1 MSGPAVISIGELLVE
16 FVSHDK
22 GCRLRR
28 IGEYSGP
35 YPSGAPAIF
44 ADQVARCGVRSSL
57 FGAVGRDGFGA
68 SLMQRLTE
76 DGVDTAGVRERGDL
90 TTGVAFVS
98 YNDDGTRQ
106 FIFHLTDTAA
116 DSVEFTAGDLPEGDL
131 ILHVSGA
138 SLGDPRL
145 RAAIMTAVDAV
156 AARSGRISVDPN
168 ARPELMRDPA
178 ARQALDAVMARASI
192 LLPSTSDLAFLFPD
206 LAEDDA
212 VDRLISGGAGIV
224 ALKRGAAGAAVIANG
239 ARHEVAPHRVTEI
252 DPTGA
257 GDCFCGAFVACL
269 AQGRPV
275 AEALRIA
282 NAAGALAVTRRGPM
296 EGNAD
301 LPEIQRFLDREDA
314 AVAAR
319 RA

>member
-22 GCRLRR
+22 GCGLRR
-28 IGEYSGP
+28 IAEYSGP

-98 YNDDGTRQ
+98 YSGDGTRQ

-156 AARSGRISVDPN
+156 AARV
-168 ARPELMRDPA
+168 DPA
-178 ARQALDAVMARASI
+178 AQHQRPGLSVSGPCRRRCRGS
-192 LLPSTSDLAFLFPD
+192 SDL
-206 LAEDDA
+206 
-212 VDRLISGGAGIV
+212 
-224 ALKRGAAGAAVIANG
+224 
-239 ARHEVAPHRVTEI
+239 
-252 DPTGA
+252 
-257 GDCFCGAFVACL
+257 
-269 AQGRPV
+269 
-275 AEALRIA
+275 
-282 NAAGALAVTRRGPM
+282 RRGR
-296 EGNAD
+296 D
-301 LPEIQRFLDREDA
+301 
-314 AVAAR
+314 R
-319 RA
+319 RAQTRCGGGGGHRERRPA